1 MDDHQIAFIIC
12 TNNKVLLDECLMYIS
27 LLKVPDGFTTD
38 VITIEGAESMC
49 VGYNAAMNESPAKYK
64 IYMHQDVYITDR
76 DFLIR
81 LLDVFRSDDRIG
93 MVGLVGAPMLDRNAI
108 MWEMPR
114 VGNLMT
120 DEIDHADFG
129 THYGEIIDVDC
140 IDGLFMATQHDVPW
154 RDDLFTGYHFYD
166 ISQSM
171 EFRRH
176 GYRVV
181 VKDTAND
188 GVIHDD
194 GVNNLLD
201 WDKWRHICIDEYYD
215 MLDSLDYAKLH
226 GLKTCKDLV
235 KRIYDNRK
243 SYKTLYDDTIALMN
257 RAISSHDVSVYKQ
270 FRKMVQGAT
279 GIYKWSDT
287 IVRLYIMVGIV
298 LNERNTSNLKHDFL
312 DDVSSVNEAQDKYE
326 RCNQMI
332 MRQIVQIQ
340 KPYLGEA
347 EDYLKGNTSETA
359 EKMIKQLVE
368 QKLTKA
374 AVSSSNTTQFM

>member
-49 VGYNAAMNESPAKYK
+49 AGYNAAMNESPAKYK

-93 MVGLVGAPMLDRNAI
+93 MVGLVGAPKLDRNAI
-108 MWEMPR
+108 MWEVPR

-120 DEIDHADFG
+120 ADIDHGDFG
-129 THYGEIIDVDC
+129 THYGEIVDVDC

-194 GVNNLLD
+194 GVNNMLY
-201 WDKWRHICIDEYYD
+201 WDGWRHVCINEYQN
-215 MLDSLDYAKLH
+215 MLESIDYAQIH
-226 GLKTCKDLV
+226 GNKTCRKFA
-235 KRIYDNRK
+235 KKMYDNRNK
-243 SYKTLYDDTIALMN
+243 YNKVFDDAISFMN
-257 RAISSHDVSVYKQ
+257 RAILKHDISLYRL
-270 FRKMVQGAT
+270 FRQMVQAESAVC
-279 GIYKWSDT
+279 KWSDN
-287 IVRLYIMVGIV
+287 IVRLYLMVDIV
-298 LNERNTSNLKHDFL
+298 LNEIDISGIKQNFL
-312 DDVSSVNEAQDKYE
+312 DDVNSVNDALDKYE
-326 RCNQMI
+326 KGCQMI
-332 MRQIVQIQ
+332 MRQIVKIQ
-340 KPYLGEA
+340 GPYRKEA
-347 EDYLKGNTSETA
+347 DEYLSNVISETA
-359 EKMIKQLVE
+359 ERMIRSLVKQKFRNEPSLGMA
-368 QKLTKA
+368 Q
-374 AVSSSNTTQFM
+374 